1 MKLIIDFVKNKVL
14 PAQVMQFIEFVKHS
28 AHYGAHAAHS
38 DVISPSSQYPAIPV
52 HLQSVANSEPYGV
65 KDVKIFLLNAQP
77 ITF

>member
-38 DVISPSSQYPAIPV
+38 DV
-52 HLQSVANSEPYGV
+52 
-65 KDVKIFLLNAQP
+65 
-77 ITF
+77 